1 MVRSLR
7 EVYSV
12 PYDQEVKVSNRSVP
26 TVPGRQTM
34 VTTGKG
40 KEQTIIA
47 GKPQVSSKTG
57 KVEGGNQVDVVFVF
71 DTTGSMDDKISAL
84 IQTCTQFV
92 EEAGGLK
99 LDAQFALISFGDI
112 SVRFG
117 GDKIELVVPL
127 TPDIAQIKH
136 GLTYIPRNNG
146 FGNVGESSME
156 AMQEVFGLPYRPKAV
171 KVVILITD
179 EPALQHQYKAK
190 EVTARLTEREF
201 LVFVIATD
209 EPYYREMAQKNGGI
223 WKQIG
228 ADTDLSEILA
238 IFKEIARKVSR
249 VAKDVHLLGKGS
261 VRAYLKQLPPG

>member
-1 MVRSLR
+1 
-7 EVYSV
+7 
-12 PYDQEVKVSNRSVP
+12 VSNRSVP

-47 GKPQVSSKTG
+47 GKPQVTSQTG

-92 EEAGGLK
+92 EEASGLH

-146 FGNVGESSME
+146 FGNVGESSLE
-156 AMQEVFGLPYRPKAV
+156 AIQEVFGLPYRPKAV

-209 EPYYREMAQKNGGI
+209 EPYYHEMAQKNGGI

-228 ADTDLSEILA
+228 ASTDLSEILA

-249 VAKDVHLLGKGS
+249 VAKDVHLLGGGS
-261 VRAYLKQLPPG
+261 VRKYLKMLPPG

>member
-1 MVRSLR
+1 M
-7 EVYSV
+7 
-12 PYDQEVKVSNRSVP
+12 SNKSVP
-26 TVPGRQTM
+26 TVPTGKQTM

-40 KEQTIIA
+40 KEQSIIV

-57 KVEGGNQVDVVFVF
+57 KVESGNQVDIVFVF

-84 IQTCTQFV
+84 IQTCTRFV
-92 EEAGGLK
+92 EEADGLQ
-99 LDAQFALISFGDI
+99 LDPQFALISFGDI
-112 SVRFG
+112 SVQGG
-117 GDKIELVVPL
+117 GDRIELVVPL
-127 TPDIAQIKH
+127 TPDIATVKH

-156 AMQEVFGLPYRPKAV
+156 AMQEVFKLPYRPKAV

-190 EVTARLTEREF
+190 EISTKLTEREF
-201 LVFVIATD
+201 LVFVIATN
-209 EPYYREMAQKNGGI
+209 EPYYKEMARKNGGI

-238 IFKEIARKVSR
+238 IFKEIAKKVSR
-249 VAKDVHLLGKGS
+249 VVKDVQLIGKGS
-261 VRAYLKQLPPG
+261 VKEYLKLKPPE